1 MVSTTNSTDIG
12 MDIINYTE
20 LRSDLKNTM
29 ERVCNDHI
37 PIAITRKG
45 GAPVVMMS
53 LADYNS
59 ERETAYLLS
68 SENNRKRLLS
78 SIKNVKLGKHEEK
91 ELIED

>member
-1 MVSTTNSTDIG
+1 

-45 GAPVVMMS
+45 GEPVVMMS

-59 ERETAYLLS
+59 EQETAYLLS
-68 SENNRKRLLS
+68 SENNRKRLLQA
-78 SIKNVKLGKHEEK
+78 IKEVDKGNYEEK